1 MILVAIAFGLCS
13 LTAAFSA
20 RLVDPMVT
28 VIARDLALPVTTA
41 ALLTTA
47 YAVPFALGQPLLGPI
62 GDSWGKARLVKACLW
77 VLATCLTLCAMAP
90 TFEVLVAMRFAAGIA
105 AGGVIPSA
113 MAMIGD
119 RFEGRDRQIMV
130 GRIVSV
136 ALTGQVISA
145 ALAGLVAEQ
154 AGWRVPL
161 AFAALLAL
169 VAALMATRYI
179 SESEGHTRA
188 RPSVTSALAGY
199 RQVFA
204 NPKAYLC
211 YGTVFLEGLA
221 FFGAAPFIADILE
234 RQGSGGPTEAG
245 LVLGAFGVGGFILSL
260 SLPWLLPRV
269 PRLAMMSA
277 GGVVAGTGLAA
288 LALGL
293 PWPVVALGFAVGGFG
308 FMMLHN
314 SIQNETLDLAP
325 AARSSSY
332 AAHAFFFFA
341 GHALGPVLLGL
352 VMVGSGPAAALGI
365 SIAILAATGVG
376 VAILFRRLANARR
389 EQPSR
394 IV

>member
-1 MILVAIAFGLCS
+1 
-13 LTAAFSA
+13 
-20 RLVDPMVT
+20 MVT

-62 GDSWGKARLVKACLW
+62 GDSWGKARLVKTCLW
-77 VLATCLTLCAMAP
+77 VLATCLTLCAIAP
-90 TFEVLVAMRFAAGIA
+90 TFEVLLVVRFAAGIA
-105 AGGVIPSA
+105 AGGVIPST

-119 RFEGRDRQIMV
+119 RFQGNDRQIMV

-145 ALAGLVAEQ
+145 SLAGLVAEQ

-161 AFAALLAL
+161 ACAALLAL

-179 SESEGHTRA
+179 SESEGHQKS
-188 RPSVTSALAGY
+188 RPSVASALAGY

-211 YGTVFLEGLA
+211 YGTVFLEGVS
-221 FFGAAPFIADILE
+221 FFGASPFIADILE

-245 LVLGAFGVGGFILSL
+245 LVLGAFGVGGFILSM
-260 SLPWLLPRV
+260 SLPWLLPHLSRD
-269 PRLAMMSA
+269 LMMSV
-277 GGVVAGTGLAA
+277 GGVVAGSGLAL

-293 PWPVVALGFAVGGFG
+293 PWPVVALGFVLGGFG

-314 SIQNETLDLAP
+314 SIQTQTLDLAP

-341 GHALGPVLLGL
+341 GQALGPVLIGL
-352 VMVGSGPAAALGI
+352 VLERSGPVAALAI
-365 SIAILAATGVG
+365 SIAILAATGIG
-376 VAILFRRLANARR
+376 VAILFRRLANTRP